1 MRHLDI
7 ITCLWLSAQ
16 WAALV
21 RDGYSTAVVSDDRV
35 AVMWKG
41 YAARDHV
48 RNVMGAPVNG

>member
-7 ITCLWLSAQ
+7 ITCQWLSAQ

-21 RDGYSTAVVSDDRV
+21 RAGYSTAVVSDDRV

-41 YAARDHV
+41 YVARDHV